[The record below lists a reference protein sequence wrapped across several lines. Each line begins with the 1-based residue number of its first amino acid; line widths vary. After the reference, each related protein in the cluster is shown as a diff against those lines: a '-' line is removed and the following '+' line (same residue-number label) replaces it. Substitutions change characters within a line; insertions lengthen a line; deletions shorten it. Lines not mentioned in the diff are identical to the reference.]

1 MKFDYLREFAAA
13 AQSKEM
19 QQCAK
24 ELGISP
30 SVLSKHIKSLEQ
42 ELGVPLFMRSR
53 KTELSPYG
61 KILLPYAKELSKLQD
76 DYLLDFSREAKDVAP
91 KLVVGLSSIQFRER
105 SGQLMERFAL
115 QHPQEVQIREA
126 DNACLCRMV
135 ADGEIDVAFV
145 RTQPDLNRNP
155 ELIYMPFCSDSMVA
169 FLPPEHPLAEKPHVT
184 IDDLKNE
191 HILLRSK
198 NSAISQ
204 VYAQKCAEQGF
215 VPSITFH
222 SSYVAYDMARRGE
235 GITLYLAPPAGAKR
249 SQQPLAVV
257 PIHPPIISYVDVVFR
272 PRQLPALGVELL
284 RMVQQV
290 SIDWYLAEDT
300 EIDLFPEE

>member
-222 SSYVAYDMARRGE
+222 GSYVAYDMARRGE

>member
-19 QQCAK
+19 QQCAR

-76 DYLLDFSREAKDVAP
+76 DYLLDFSREAKDVTP

-105 SGQLMERFAL
+105 SGQLMENFAL

-126 DNACLCRMV
+126 DNASLCQRV

-145 RTQPDLNRNP
+145 RTQPELKRNP
-155 ELIYMPFCSDSMVA
+155 ELIYMPFCSDAMVA
-169 FLPPEHPLAEKPHVT
+169 FLPLEHPLAEKPHVT
-184 IDDLKNE
+184 IEDLKDE

-204 VYAQKCAEQGF
+204 VYAQKCAEQGIS
-215 VPSITFH
+215 PNITFH

-235 GITLYLAPPAGAKR
+235 GITLYLAPPAGTKR

-272 PRQLPALGVELL
+272 PRHLPALGIELL
-284 RMVQQV
+284 RLVQQV
-290 SIDWYLAEDT
+290 SIDWHLAEDA
-300 EIDLFPEE
+300 EIDLFPEK